1 MDVERGRRRLGGC
14 YITIPTMF
22 RDPDLEL
29 DLPAIRR
36 HVGWLMERGI
46 DARYGTFLA
55 GGAAGDFSTMTFDER
70 VEVAATVV
78 EAADGRVPVAM
89 GAQTTSTMELRR
101 LAKAAAGLGAEFIQ
115 VSCPF
120 YFLHTEEDF
129 YEYVAEA
136 AAAADIGIIVYNTF
150 WTSAAVSFRLIE
162 RVIEIPNVVG
172 LKWACPRTDA
182 MEFEDVVST
191 FADRLTIIDNHL
203 MFAMSA
209 MLGARAFEVHLC
221 NYWPEWGIRLID
233 AVEAGRWQEIQRMLV
248 RRGDALLQALG
259 RDRED
264 LHQWRRLSGQALHG
278 AGRPQLEPVPAADPR
293 RPRPLPRALPRD
305 DAGDGRAGRA
315 AAHDRAPRPFLR
327 LAADDNVAVAMRKIA
342 QGETVELGG
351 VRYEALDEMPLG
363 HKMALVPIAAGPA
376 DEKVRG
382 ADRQGDADDRGRRA
396 GPCPQHRE
404 RLHRERCRPFRGLE
418 RWRRARTGAGCGRTG
433 ARASA
438 TMSLVAY
445 LVECAHHVARAVATP
460 FEGRGVEL
468 IGFSGCYPSAYAQDV
483 MDALCTHPNVGAVLL
498 VSLGCEEFDRSR
510 LEGVDP
516 RLGPAGR
523 GHGDPEARRHAG
535 HGRGRPRLGR
545 AGAGRDRGRSASAD
559 RPRRT

>member
-1 MDVERGRRRLGGC
+1 M
-14 YITIPTMF
+14 
-22 RDPDLEL
+22 
-29 DLPAIRR
+29 PAIRR

-46 DARYGTFLA
+46 DDRYGTFLA

-129 YEYVAEA
+129 FEYIAEA

-233 AVEAGRWQEIQRMLV
+233 AVEAGRWQEIQLMLV
-248 RRGDALLQALG
+248 REAMPFYKLWV
-259 RDRED
+259 EIEKTFT
-264 LHQWRRLSGQALHG
+264 S
-278 AGRPQLEPVPAADPR
+278 
-293 RPRPLPRALPRD
+293 
-305 DAGDGRAGRA
+305 GDGYL
-315 AAHDRAPRPFLR
+315 DKLC
-327 LAADDNVAVAMRKIA
+327 M
-342 QGETVELGG
+342 ELVG
-351 VRYEALDEMPLG
+351 LSSS
-363 HKMALVPIAAGPA
+363 
-376 DEKVRG
+376 
-382 ADRQGDADDRGRRA
+382 
-396 GPCPQHRE
+396 
-404 RLHRERCRPFRGLE
+404 RCRPPTRDVRDLYREPCRAMMLE
-418 RWRRARTGAGCGRTG
+418 TG
-433 ARASA
+433 
-438 TMSLVAY
+438 V
-445 LVECAHHVARAVATP
+445 P
-460 FEGRGVEL
+460 GVL
-468 IGFSGCYPSAYAQDV
+468 
-483 MDALCTHPNVGAVLL
+483 
-498 VSLGCEEFDRSR
+498 
-510 LEGVDP
+510 
-516 RLGPAGR
+516 PA
-523 GHGDPEARRHAG
+523 
-535 HGRGRPRLGR
+535 
-545 AGAGRDRGRSASAD
+545 
-559 RPRRT
+559 